1 LELKLL
7 ELLMNTLSIML
18 NAILVLLS
26 SSVTRLT
33 MTLNT
38 RLKELKLICL
48 INIRTLLT
56 LSLITK
62 ELDKKSGTK
71 LRVKSTMYS
80 VALELLVP

>member
-1 LELKLL
+1 
-7 ELLMNTLSIML
+7 
-18 NAILVLLS
+18 
-26 SSVTRLT
+26 

-38 RLKELKLICL
+38 RLKVLKLICL

-71 LRVKSTMYS
+71 LKVKSTMYS

>member
-1 LELKLL
+1 
-7 ELLMNTLSIML
+7 ML

-26 SSVTRLT
+26 SSATRLT

-38 RLKELKLICL
+38 RLKVLKLICL

-71 LRVKSTMYS
+71 LKVKSTMYS